1 MKTRLL
7 FLAAFAALTQACTH
21 KVAVD
26 DIRVRNETIIPAGAP
41 QERRTIAAETCEA
54 QYKKDKQNYLSAVQT
69 AIAAGRSSPNA
80 SAAPLDAF
88 RAEINAA
95 YNAVVQRCKTHMHC
109 LEVQRYDEARC
120 YMAASD
126 RKDAERR
133 FADLSKDLRRIEN
146 EGAAAAAAAG
156 RSNSVSVTTNVEQTN
171 KQKQKQKQKMEAQTG
186 DRIEDQDV
194 LAVCG
199 NVQGLLKS
207 QCRPACPAS
216 AC

>member
-1 MKTRLL
+1 MKISIIA
-7 FLAAFAALTQACTH
+7 LAVLAALTQACTH

-26 DIRVRNETIIPAGAP
+26 DITVRNETIVPAGAVDA
-41 QERRTIAAETCEA
+41 RRTIAAETCEA
-54 QYKKDKQNYLSAVQT
+54 QYAPEKQNYLSAVQT
-69 AIAAGRSSPNA
+69 AIAAGRANPDA

-133 FADLSKDLRRIEN
+133 FSDLAEDLRRIDNDGRRHAKGKGKHKPSVIVNNKNTMTQNNDQRQEN
-146 EGAAAAAAAG
+146 D
-156 RSNSVSVTTNVEQTN
+156 
-171 KQKQKQKQKMEAQTG
+171 AQTG

-194 LAVCG
+194 LAMCG

-207 QCRPACPAS
+207 QCRRACPT
-216 AC
+216 C